1 MIINRFKRFSLSN
14 IAILLCLLLAS
25 CGSESSSE
33 ARKQMKT
40 KADLQGAVIGVQ
52 LGTTSDG
59 LATELEKK
67 GDGTKV
73 ERYNKGADAIQALL
87 QGKIDCMVTDEAPAK
102 AFQRVNPSL
111 QILPETFDASSF
123 AICVAKDHG
132 ELKQSINH
140 AIRILKANGVIDSIV
155 NRHLERG
162 IAVAYT
168 PKISAGKLNS
178 SADKLNSS
186 SDAQHPS
193 DAKKMGPEALQ
204 KLGLKKSLRFATNA
218 TFEPF
223 EYYQDGKIVGI
234 DVDVAN
240 AIGDVL
246 GVDVEILDMEFD
258 AIITSVQAG
267 KADAGI
273 AGITVTPER
282 EKNIGFTDSYAD
294 VRQVIMVNSGDAKV
308 ADAQHGFVNKF
319 KSCFI
324 DDNRY
329 QYMLQGLG
337 NTLIITFFAIILSV
351 ILGTLIAIVRARH
364 ERKGDWKIPN
374 IICQLYLTIM
384 RGTPTMVQL
393 LIIYYV
399 VFASADVN
407 KIFVAVIAFGLNSA
421 AYIAEVIRSGIMSV
435 DNGQMEAGRSLGLSY
450 GKTMRLIIL
459 PQAFKNVL
467 PAMGNELITLLKE
480 TSISGYIG
488 LVDLTKGSDIIRS
501 ITYEA
506 MMPLGVVALVYLFL
520 VLGLNAGVR
529 KLEKRLRKSERK

>member
-14 IAILLCLLLAS
+14 IAIFLCLLILAS

-33 ARKQMKT
+33 NRKQMKT

-67 GDGTKV
+67 GDGTRV

-111 QILPETFDASSF
+111 KILPETFDASSF

-168 PKISAGKLNS
+168 PKT
-178 SADKLNSS
+178 
-186 SDAQHPS
+186 SDV
-193 DAKKMGPEALQ
+193 KKMGPETLQ

-294 VRQVIMVNSGDAKV
+294 VSQVIMVNSGDAKV
-308 ADAQHGFVNKF
+308 TDAQQGFVDKF

-374 IICQLYLTIM
+374 IICQFYLTIM

-529 KLEKRLRKSERK
+529 KLEKRLRRSERK

>member
-1 MIINRFKRFSLSN
+1 
-14 IAILLCLLLAS
+14 
-25 CGSESSSE
+25 
-33 ARKQMKT
+33 MKS

-67 GDGTKV
+67 GDGTRV

-168 PKISAGKLNS
+168 LKTSGGN
-178 SADKLNSS
+178 LNSS
-186 SDAQHPS
+186 SDAPKSS
-193 DAKKMGPEALQ
+193 DAKKVGPEAFAKKMGPEALQ

-308 ADAQHGFVNKF
+308 ADSQQGFVDKF

-374 IICQLYLTIM
+374 LICQLYLTIM

>member
-1 MIINRFKRFSLSN
+1 MIYNRLKRFSLSTLV
-14 IAILLCLLLAS
+14 IAACLLLSS
-25 CGSESSSE
+25 CGSDSSD
-33 ARKQMKT
+33 AKKQLKA

-111 QILPETFDASSF
+111 KILPETFDASSF

-168 PKISAGKLNS
+168 PKISADKLNS
-178 SADKLNSS
+178 SADKLTSS
-186 SDAQHPS
+186 SDTQHPS

-294 VRQVIMVNSGDAKV
+294 VRQVIMVNSGDVKV
-308 ADAQHGFVNKF
+308 ADAQRGFLDKF

-374 IICQLYLTIM
+374 LICQLYLTIM

>member
-1 MIINRFKRFSLSN
+1 MIFNRLKRFSLSTLV
-14 IAILLCLLLAS
+14 IAVCLLLSS
-25 CGSESSSE
+25 CGSDSSD
-33 ARKQMKT
+33 AKKQMKT

-168 PKISAGKLNS
+168 PKA
-178 SADKLNSS
+178 SADTP
-186 SDAQHPS
+186 HPS

-223 EYYQDGKIVGI
+223 EYYQNGKIVGI

-308 ADAQHGFVNKF
+308 TDAQQGFVDKF

-374 IICQLYLTIM
+374 IICQFYLTIM

>member
-1 MIINRFKRFSLSN
+1 MIYNRLKRFSLSTLV
-14 IAILLCLLLAS
+14 IAVCLLLSS
-25 CGSESSSE
+25 CGSDSSD
-33 ARKQMKT
+33 AKKQLKA

-186 SDAQHPS
+186 SDAPHPS

-223 EYYQDGKIVGI
+223 EYYQNGKIVGI

-294 VRQVIMVNSGDAKV
+294 VRQVIMVNSGDVKV
-308 ADAQHGFVNKF
+308 ADAQHGFVDKF

>member
-14 IAILLCLLLAS
+14 IAIFLCLLILAS

-33 ARKQMKT
+33 NRKQMKT

-168 PKISAGKLNS
+168 PKT
-178 SADKLNSS
+178 
-186 SDAQHPS
+186 S

-223 EYYQDGKIVGI
+223 EYYQNGKIVGI

-308 ADAQHGFVNKF
+308 ADLQHGFVDKL

-324 DDNRY
+324 DDGRY

-529 KLEKRLRKSERK
+529 KLEKRLRKSERN